1 MQKKQADKRAQ
12 VEYKKYRQNTL
23 SQVERDYLNV
33 LNKKQKRIIKINRI
47 GELLKNK
54 KSRMREDEKEEWY
67 FSVVDIVGYFL
78 KVKTRECIG
87 ES

>member
-1 MQKKQADKRAQ
+1 M
-12 VEYKKYRQNTL
+12 
-23 SQVERDYLNV
+23 
-33 LNKKQKRIIKINRI
+33 NKKQKRIIKINRI

-78 KVKTRECIG
+78 KVKRGSVLGKAKATLK
-87 ES
+87 